1 MDKIEVLKRLIKNA
15 KRIVLMT
22 GAGFSVA
29 SNIPDFRSANG
40 LYQETS
46 DVIKP
51 EEILSHHF
59 FISHPDLFYKFYFD
73 KMLYPSALPN
83 PGHIFW
89 ANLEQTGKN
98 ITIITQNIDGLHQ
111 LAGSKKVIELHG
123 SVHRNHCMKCHTF
136 YSMLDLEANI
146 DNSIP
151 RCPKCG
157 GIIKPDVVLYEEG
170 LDSQAIDDALKAI
183 SSADLLII
191 SGTSL
196 LVNPAASLPYYYRG
210 TNMVIVNLST
220 TPLDK
225 YASLV
230 IREKSE
236 VVFGSI
242 KISEELIN
250 E

>member
-1 MDKIEVLKRLIKNA
+1 MDKIEILKRLIKNA

-40 LYQETS
+40 LYNEKDGEIQ
-46 DVIKP
+46 P

-59 FISHPDLFYKFYFD
+59 FISHPDLFYQFYFD
-73 KMLYPSALPN
+73 KMLYPDALPN
-83 PGHIFW
+83 PGHTFF
-89 ANLEQTGKN
+89 ANLEQTGKDV
-98 ITIITQNIDGLHQ
+98 TIITQNIDGLHQ

-136 YSMLDLEANI
+136 YTMSDLEKYL
-146 DNSIP
+146 DNSVP
-151 RCPKCG
+151 KCPKCG

-170 LDSQAIDDALKAI
+170 LDNQAIDDALKAI
-183 SSADLLII
+183 SCADLLII

-210 TNMVIVNLST
+210 PNIVIVNLSS
-220 TPLDK
+220 TPFDK

-230 IREKSE
+230 IKEKSE
-236 VVFGSI
+236 VVFGSM
-242 KISEELIN
+242 KISEEK
-250 E
+250 